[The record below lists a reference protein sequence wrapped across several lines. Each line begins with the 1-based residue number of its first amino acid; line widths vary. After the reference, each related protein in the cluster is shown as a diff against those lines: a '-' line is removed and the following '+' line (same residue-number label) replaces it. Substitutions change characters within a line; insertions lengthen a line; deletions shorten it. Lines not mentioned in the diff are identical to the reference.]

1 MVNGPLPQGSGDLM
15 NRRHTGTLRS
25 AFGLV
30 ASLAIVASAFS
41 ASASALTP
49 AMGLE
54 APRVA
59 TLAAAKHRR
68 PTQKSSSVQKKS
80 AKSAPPKAVR
90 RPPKG
95 PKVATPPPPPP
106 RPPKHRPPQR
116 PWVPPAA
123 IVPELTL
130 EQTKFLASLP
140 RRADRAP
147 QGRTL
152 PQRVERQILALLD
165 QNQPQ
170 SLDAELA
177 RVYGLDLLRSRP
189 IELLAARAVLFRVR
203 AGRSEANALVA
214 LQRDTR
220 VRSAQFNLL
229 YYHTAGKPR
238 EVSPIPHYGPRN
250 VRLPDAHKLALGR
263 NVLIAVIDFAVDT
276 EHPDLKGAVVRSFDA
291 TGGRDVAPNDHG
303 TAIAGIIRAR
313 GIVEGAAPQAEIM
326 AVSVMRS
333 KRGSLP
339 EADTE
344 GLLAGIN
351 WAIRNGAKVLN
362 MSFESY
368 DRDPALQDLLRKA
381 QQERIVLVAAAGN
394 KGRKPPPV
402 FPAAYPGVIA
412 VTAVDEADRR
422 WQGANRGPFI
432 TVAAPGVDILAPIER
447 GGYAFLSGT
456 SFATAY
462 VSGIAALLLER
473 DPTMDPAA
481 IAKLIADGAD
491 DLGPAGRDDDFG
503 AGRVN
508 ALASLKLIREVAAR

>member
-1 MVNGPLPQGSGDLM
+1 M
-15 NRRHTGTLRS
+15 
-25 AFGLV
+25 
-30 ASLAIVASAFS
+30 
-41 ASASALTP
+41 
-49 AMGLE
+49 
-54 APRVA
+54 
-59 TLAAAKHRR
+59 
-68 PTQKSSSVQKKS
+68 
-80 AKSAPPKAVR
+80 
-90 RPPKG
+90 
-95 PKVATPPPPPP
+95 
-106 RPPKHRPPQR
+106 
-116 PWVPPAA
+116 
-123 IVPELTL
+123 
-130 EQTKFLASLP
+130 
-140 RRADRAP
+140 
-147 QGRTL
+147 
-152 PQRVERQILALLD
+152 
-165 QNQPQ
+165 
-170 SLDAELA
+170 
-177 RVYGLDLLRSRP
+177 
-189 IELLAARAVLFRVR
+189 
-203 AGRSEANALVA
+203 
-214 LQRDTR
+214 
-220 VRSAQFNLL
+220 
-229 YYHTAGKPR
+229 
-238 EVSPIPHYGPRN
+238 
-250 VRLPDAHKLALGR
+250 RLPDAHKLALGR
-263 NVLIAVIDFAVDT
+263 NVLIAVINSAVDT

-422 WQGANRGPFI
+422 WQGANRGPYI

-473 DPTMDPAA
+473 DPTLDPAA

-503 AGRVN
+503 VGRVN